1 MMHNLEY
8 SIDKAHL
15 IKITE
20 IKEEI
25 VYNYI
30 SWKNSEFIFVI
41 VFILF
46 ETISLFSGSWFM
58 RKLIIYY
65 NVLYEVT
72 GYIFNSIKV

>member
-30 SWKNSEFIFVI
+30 SWKNSEFFFVI

-46 ETISLFSGSWFM
+46 ETISLFSGSLFM

-72 GYIFNSIKV
+72 GYIVNSIKE

>member
-72 GYIFNSIKV
+72 GYIFNSIKE